1 VHLCES
7 VNLLKKQIGNR
18 ANDVESRQI
27 SEIRFERNVLK
38 ELNVFVEN

>member
-1 VHLCES
+1 MHLCES
-7 VNLLKKQIGNR
+7 VNLLKKQIANR
-18 ANDVESRQI
+18 SNDVESRQI